1 VAFFSFGHPLWLPLR
16 PQHRDGPSGSQMI
29 TLRNVSKTY
38 HLASSRNRLPFV
50 SRSSTPARTI
60 QALKNVDLH
69 VPAGEIHG
77 VIGLSGAGKSTLIRC
92 VNLLERPTSGS
103 VEVDGQELTQ
113 LTAAE
118 LNQAR
123 HRIGMIFQHFN
134 LLTTR
139 NVYDNVALPLE
150 LMGMKRSTIR
160 ERVLPLLELTG
171 LADKTRQFPA
181 QLSGG
186 QKQRVAIARALA
198 SEPRVLLCDEATSA
212 LDPQTTG
219 SILTLL
225 RKINH
230 ELGLTILLITHEM
243 EVVKSICHRVS
254 LISDGELVEEA
265 EVGDFFT
272 TPRTRLGREF
282 LNDFLQLEPPK
293 ALVERLEEAPGK
305 HTHPVVRLAFSGDA
319 VSTPLISRL
328 ARECG
333 VDVSILQA
341 KVESIQER
349 TLGLMIAELLGSPEQ
364 TRLAIDYL
372 ETHDLHVEVLGH
384 VQRDD

>member
-1 VAFFSFGHPLWLPLR
+1 
-16 PQHRDGPSGSQMI
+16 MI

-38 HLASSRNRLPFV
+38 HLASSRSRLPFV

-60 QALKNVDLH
+60 EALKNVDLH
-69 VPAGEIHG
+69 VPGGEIHG

-171 LADKTRQFPA
+171 LADKARQYPA

-219 SILTLL
+219 SILALL
-225 RKINH
+225 REINH
-230 ELGLTILLITHEM
+230 KLGLTILLITHEM

-272 TPRTRLGREF
+272 TPSTRLGREF

-293 ALVERLEEAPGK
+293 ALVERLEEAPGE

-328 ARECG
+328 ARECE

-364 TRLAIDYL
+364 TRRAIDYL

>member
-1 VAFFSFGHPLWLPLR
+1 
-16 PQHRDGPSGSQMI
+16 MI
-29 TLRNVSKTY
+29 ELSNVSKTY
-38 HLASSRNRLPFV
+38 FSNNNGSGTNAVH
-50 SRSSTPARTI
+50 
-60 QALKNVDLH
+60 ALKEATLT
-69 VPAGEIHG
+69 VPKGTIHG

-103 VEVDGQELTQ
+103 VTVDGQEMTRLSN
-113 LTAAE
+113 AA
-118 LNQAR
+118 LNRAR

-139 NVYDNVALPLE
+139 TVFDNIALPLE
-150 LMGMKRSTIR
+150 LMGQKRHTVR
-160 ERVLPLLELTG
+160 ERVVPLLEMVG
-171 LADKTRQFPA
+171 LEDKANQYPA

-198 SEPRVLLCDEATSA
+198 SKPQVLLCDEATSA
-212 LDPQTTG
+212 LDPQTTS
-219 SILTLL
+219 SILELL
-225 RKINH
+225 RDINH
-230 ELGLTILLITHEM
+230 QLGITILLITHEM

-254 LISDGELVEEA
+254 LISDGELVEDA

-272 TPRTRLGREF
+272 APRTQLGREF
-282 LNDFLQLEPPK
+282 LNDFLQLTPPK
-293 ALVERLEEAPGK
+293 ELIERLVDAPGEN
-305 HTHPVVRLAFSGDA
+305 THPVVRLTFSGDA

-349 TLGLMIAELLGSPEQ
+349 TLGLMIAELLGTPTQ
-364 TRLAIDYL
+364 TQQAMTYL
-372 ETHDLHVEVLGH
+372 ESHQLQVEVLGH
-384 VQRDD
+384 VQRND

>member
-1 VAFFSFGHPLWLPLR
+1 
-16 PQHRDGPSGSQMI
+16 MI
-29 TLRNVSKTY
+29 RLHNVSKIY
-38 HLASSRNRLPFV
+38 PLKGRRGGSP
-50 SRSSTPARTI
+50 RTI
-60 QALKNVDLH
+60 QALKDINFH
-69 VPAGEIHG
+69 VPAGQVHG

-92 VNLLERPTSGS
+92 INLLERPTTGS
-103 VEVDGQELTQ
+103 VSVDGQELTGLSRQ
-113 LTAAE
+113 A

-134 LLTTR
+134 LLTNRT
-139 NVYDNVALPLE
+139 VFANVALPLE
-150 LMGMKRSTIR
+150 LMGMKRAEIHQ
-160 ERVLPLLELTG
+160 RVTPLLELVG
-171 LADKTRQFPA
+171 LSDKARQYPA

-198 SEPRVLLCDEATSA
+198 SRPKVLLCDEATSA

-219 SILTLL
+219 SILALL
-225 RKINH
+225 RDINH
-230 ELGLTILLITHEM
+230 KLGLTILLITHEM

-265 EVGDFFT
+265 DVGDFFT
-272 TPRTRLGREF
+272 APRTQLGREF
-282 LNDFLQLEPPK
+282 LNDFLQLEPPRS
-293 ALVERLEEAPGK
+293 LFERLDATPGER
-305 HTHPVVRLAFSGDA
+305 THPVVRLAFSGDA

-349 TLGLMIAELLGSPEQ
+349 TLGLMIAELMGPPAK
-364 TRLAIDYL
+364 TREAIDYL
-372 ETHDLHVEVLGH
+372 ESHDLHVEVLGH

>member
-1 VAFFSFGHPLWLPLR
+1 
-16 PQHRDGPSGSQMI
+16 MI
-29 TLRNVSKTY
+29 RLHNVSKTY
-38 HLASSRNRLPFV
+38 PLKGRRG
-50 SRSSTPARTI
+50 STRTV
-60 QALKNVDLH
+60 QALKDIDFQ
-69 VPAGEIHG
+69 VPAGQIHG

-92 VNLLERPTSGS
+92 VNLLERPTTGS
-103 VEVDGQELTQ
+103 VTVDGQELTGLSRQ
-113 LTAAE
+113 A

-134 LLTTR
+134 LLTNRT
-139 NVYDNVALPLE
+139 VFANVALPLE
-150 LMGMKRSTIR
+150 LMGMTRTEIR
-160 ERVLPLLELTG
+160 ERVTPLLELVG
-171 LADKTRQFPA
+171 LSDKAAQYPA

-198 SEPRVLLCDEATSA
+198 SRPKVLLCDEATSA
-212 LDPQTTG
+212 LDPQTTA
-219 SILTLL
+219 SILALL
-225 RKINH
+225 RDINQK
-230 ELGLTILLITHEM
+230 LGLTILLITHEM
-243 EVVKSICHRVS
+243 EVVKAICHRVS
-254 LISDGELVEEA
+254 LISGGEIVEEA

-272 TPRTRLGREF
+272 APSTQLGREF
-282 LNDFLQLEPPK
+282 LNDFLKLEPPR
-293 ALVERLEEAPGK
+293 ALFERLEEQPGE

-349 TLGLMIAELLGSPEQ
+349 TLGLMIAELMGPPAKTHE
-364 TRLAIDYL
+364 AIDYL
-372 ETHDLHVEVLGH
+372 ESHDLHVEVLGH

>member
-1 VAFFSFGHPLWLPLR
+1 
-16 PQHRDGPSGSQMI
+16 MI
-29 TLRNVSKTY
+29 RLHDVSKTY
-38 HLASSRNRLPFV
+38 YPKGR
-50 SRSSTPARTI
+50 RSGTPAVT
-60 QALKNVDLH
+60 ALKHADLH
-69 VPAGEIHG
+69 VPQGQIHG

-92 VNLLERPTSGS
+92 VNLLERPTTGT
-103 VEVDGQELTQ
+103 VTVDGQELTA
-113 LTAAE
+113 LSGTA

-134 LLTTR
+134 LLTSRT
-139 NVYDNVALPLE
+139 VFANVALPLE
-150 LMGMKRSTIR
+150 LMGMKRGEIR
-160 ERVLPLLELTG
+160 ERVTPLLELVG
-171 LADKTRQFPA
+171 LDDKARHYPA

-198 SEPRVLLCDEATSA
+198 SRPKVLLCDEATSA
-212 LDPQTTG
+212 LDPHTTG
-219 SILTLL
+219 SILDLL
-225 RKINH
+225 RDINRK
-230 ELGLTILLITHEM
+230 LGLTILLITHEM

-272 TPRTRLGREF
+272 APRTRLGRDF
-282 LNDFLQLEPPK
+282 LNDFLELDPPR
-293 ALVERLEEAPGK
+293 ALIERLEEAPGA
-305 HTHPVVRLAFSGDA
+305 HGHPVVRLAFSGDA

-349 TLGLMIAELLGSPEQ
+349 TLGLMIAELMGPTEK
-364 TRLAIDYL
+364 TREALDYL
-372 ETHDLHVEVLGH
+372 ESHDLQVEVLGH
-384 VQRDD
+384 VQRND